1 MDTILKNRILYALSN
16 HSLAIPEIN
25 AITGFLHN
33 YLHCLIRIT
42 DVLEDIIHNN
52 VIEISDI
59 PNIVL
64 LIATIFQETV
74 LRSREYIDSEILYI
88 LIKITASCILDT
100 DPITNIYVI
109 HLPKNMDPIV
119 IESMINT
126 CLELL
131 QRNPMTESHGLDSLS
146 SLTKQK
152 RNCCYSD
159 WFLFS

>member
-16 HSLAIPEIN
+16 HALAIPEIN

-33 YLHCLIRIT
+33 YLNCLIRIT

-64 LIATIFQETV
+64 LLATVFQETV
-74 LRSREYIDSEILYI
+74 IRSREHIDPEILFL
-88 LIKITASCILDT
+88 LIKITACCILDMN
-100 DPITNIYVI
+100 PITSIYVI
-109 HLPKNMDPIV
+109 HLPENTDPTV
-119 IESMINT
+119 VESMVNT

-131 QRNPMTESHGLDSLS
+131 QRKPMEDHARSLE
-146 SLTKQK
+146 KHK
-152 RNCCYSD
+152 KKCCYSD
-159 WFLFS
+159 WFF